1 MAAQTQALLRR
12 SFSVQFHGG
21 SLAEWHGCWETNA
34 RTRVQEYALVFPF
47 KKIGCQTSSCHASMP
62 VLSSAVCACKSMC
75 NLCFVCVCVRVCL
88 QTSTLCICIYI
99 CVYIYMYIQ
108 IFRHAYVQT
117 SSIISSGLEPLSQH
131 PLQKGQQKECTKFHD
146 FNAMSFTVCSQ
157 QPHS

>member
-75 NLCFVCVCVRVCL
+75 NLCFVCVCVCKL
-88 QTSTLCICIYI
+88 QLYVY
-99 CVYIYMYIQ
+99 VYIYVCIYTCISKYLGMRMCKPALS
-108 IFRHAYVQT
+108 FRQVLSPCRNIHCRKVNRK
-117 SSIISSGLEPLSQH
+117 SVLNFMISMP
-131 PLQKGQQKECTKFHD
+131 
-146 FNAMSFTVCSQ
+146 
-157 QPHS
+157 

>member
-75 NLCFVCVCVRVCL
+75 NLCFVCVCVCACVFANFN
-88 QTSTLCICIYI
+88 SMYIYIYVCIYTCI
-99 CVYIYMYIQ
+99 SKYLGMRMCKPGEKKALS
-108 IFRHAYVQT
+108 FRQV
-117 SSIISSGLEPLSQH
+117 LSPCRNIL
-131 PLQKGQQKECTKFHD
+131 PLQKGQKECT
-146 FNAMSFTVCSQ
+146 
-157 QPHS
+157 